1 MLFALYDRGV
11 LPSLVLQAVVLLL
24 MLDLNPALRLADL
37 AMMDQEDLVMMH
49 LEDLAMMDQ
58 EVLVTMFPEGLV
70 MKVRRDLVVM
80 MHREEGLVTMHREA
94 LMHREEG
101 HLMMDREDQLLM
113 MHPPE
118 LARVLMDRCHPE
130 TMFLMVLQHHL
141 HDLEVVD
148 MRQPLVAGTL
158 LGDD

>member
-1 MLFALYDRGV
+1 MLFALYDRDV
-11 LPSLVLQAVVLLL
+11 LPSLVLQAVVVVVLLL

-80 MHREEGLVTMHREA
+80 MHREA